1 MMCFKDKYAVVTG
14 AASGMGRCYA
24 LELAEKGYGV
34 LIVDINNEAAQ
45 TLSMQIAQQF
55 NVPAPVLC
63 VDLTQANAAEQI
75 VNLCKENCW
84 QVEILI
90 NNAGMLI
97 TSTIEETAPEK
108 LRAIVALHCSTPLLL
123 CRYFIP
129 LMKESGGGYILN
141 VSSYSAWMDWPIIGT
156 YGCTKRFVKD
166 YSRVLR
172 VECCDSPISITTTIF
187 GAVDTP
193 LSNVPPVSYF
203 RKTLLRFGVMISP
216 EKASRLAL
224 KAMFKRKSTFIPTIT
239 DRLTICFCHFV
250 PTFFLRI
257 LVKKYRGKF

>member
-1 MMCFKDKYAVVTG
+1 MCFKDKYAVVTG

-141 VSSYSAWMDWPIIGT
+141 VSSYSAWMDWPNHRNLWL
-156 YGCTKRFVKD
+156 Y
-166 YSRVLR
+166 
-172 VECCDSPISITTTIF
+172 
-187 GAVDTP
+187 
-193 LSNVPPVSYF
+193 
-203 RKTLLRFGVMISP
+203 
-216 EKASRLAL
+216 
-224 KAMFKRKSTFIPTIT
+224 
-239 DRLTICFCHFV
+239 
-250 PTFFLRI
+250 
-257 LVKKYRGKF
+257 